1 MATVSAKG
9 VIKAKKSG
17 TAKITVKS
25 GSKKFIVTVTVPKTK
40 TTAITGVP
48 ESVSIKKGKTYTL
61 KAKAVPKS
69 SEEKFTYRSSN
80 KKVATVSK
88 SGKVKGVKKGTATI
102 TIKSGKISV
111 KVTVTVK

>member
-1 MATVSAKG
+1 MVCDICG
-9 VIKAKKSG
+9 VRRVVGIGECGESWHY
-17 TAKITVKS
+17 
-25 GSKKFIVTVTVPKTK
+25 K